1 MRANGNMTDA
11 NRVNVPATFAAPKPV
26 AISVCSRLRRG
37 DVCDRLARAIG
48 DYHET
53 DSGSPRYFG
62 LEGSATA
69 GRIRLRSARV
79 ARPPCA
85 KVDEIVRIILEPIVA
100 DS

>member
-1 MRANGNMTDA
+1 M
-11 NRVNVPATFAAPKPV
+11 

-69 GRIRLRSARV
+69 GRIRLKVRPCSSAALR
-79 ARPPCA
+79 

-100 DS
+100 DP